1 MEKKRV
7 PDLLRDDPKRVIIR
21 FALPMILGNLLQ
33 QFYNMADTMIV
44 GKFVGEDALAAV
56 GASYSF
62 TTVFIMIAIGGGIG
76 SSVIISQYLGAGQI
90 RQMKT
95 SVHTA
100 LIAFAAVSLLLMGFG
115 LVANASILRALNTP
129 ENIFD
134 DAILYLNVYFW
145 GLPFLFLY
153 NILSSIFNSM
163 GDSKTPLY
171 LLIFSSV
178 LNVALDLL
186 FVAGFHTGVAGAA
199 VATVIAQ
206 GIAAVISFL
215 ILLKRLRQLEAEEKP
230 GLFDGL
236 MLGKMTKVA
245 IPSILQQ
252 SIVSI
257 GMLLVQSVING
268 FGSSVLAGYSAGLRV
283 ESICIVPMIA
293 LGNALSTFTAQN
305 MGAREPE
312 RVKKGYH
319 ACYVIIIALAIL
331 MCGVLLVFREPI
343 ISAFLSEG
351 SSRVAYDT
359 GIAFVSF
366 EAFFYVL
373 IGFKGITDGVLR
385 GSGDVA
391 VFTAANLCNLA
402 VRVAAA
408 FLLAPVWGP
417 QAVWYAVP
425 MGWATNYV
433 ISFIR
438 YLMGNWSKKQLI

>member
-1 MEKKRV
+1 MEKKRM
-7 PDLLRDDPKRVIIR
+7 PDLLRDDPKKVIIR

-44 GKFVGEDALAAV
+44 GRFVGEDALAAV

-76 SSVIISQYLGAGQI
+76 SSVIISQYFGAGHI
-90 RQMKT
+90 REMKT
-95 SVHTA
+95 SIHTA
-100 LIAFAAVSLLLMGFG
+100 LITFALLSLFLMGFG
-115 LVANASILRALNTP
+115 LVFNGTILEALKTP

-134 DAILYLNVYFW
+134 LALLYLNIYFW

-171 LLIFSSV
+171 LLIFSSI
-178 LNVALDLL
+178 LNVVLDLL
-186 FVAGFHTGVAGAA
+186 FVAGFQSGVAGAA
-199 VATVIAQ
+199 IATVIAQ
-206 GIAAVISFL
+206 GVAAVISFG
-215 ILLKRLRQLEAEEKP
+215 ILAKRLKGLETEERS
-230 GLFDGL
+230 GWYNVE

-305 MGAREPE
+305 MGARQSE

-319 ACYVIIIALAIL
+319 ACYGIVIGVSVFLCI
-331 MCGVLLVFREPI
+331 VLLLLREPI

-359 GIAFVSF
+359 GIAFLSF

-385 GSGDVA
+385 GSGDVV
-391 VFTAANLCNLA
+391 VFTVANLCNLA
-402 VRVAAA
+402 VRVSAA

-417 QAVWYAVP
+417 QAVWFAIP
-425 MGWATNYV
+425 MGWGTNYV
-433 ISFIR
+433 ISLCR
-438 YLMGNWSKKQLI
+438 YLTGKWSKKQLI